1 MPLLVT
7 YRGRPVRR
15 RRRTA
20 KGLLITLKPFRPGQR
35 GAVIVVTQSE
45 WQLYGLEVY
54 LPRIPSIQ
62 PNPEAV

>member
-7 YRGRPVRR
+7 YRGHPVRR

-20 KGLLITLKPFRPGQR
+20 KGLLIKLKPVRPGQR

-45 WQLYGLEVY
+45 WQLYGSEVY
-54 LPRIPSIQ
+54 VPRIPSIQ